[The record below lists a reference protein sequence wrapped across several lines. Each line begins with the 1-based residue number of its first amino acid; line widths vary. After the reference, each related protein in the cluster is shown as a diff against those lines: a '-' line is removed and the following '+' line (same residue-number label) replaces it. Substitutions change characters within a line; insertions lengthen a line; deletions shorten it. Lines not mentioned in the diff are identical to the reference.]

1 MRLLRDCGR
10 LLTPRARRRFLALC
24 LAAAFAGLL
33 EAAAVASIVP
43 FLATLAGPELART
56 DAQLARLLALL
67 GAESQAEAVA
77 RLGAAVLLVL
87 VLANAVSALSTWLL
101 LRFANR
107 QGHELS
113 LRLLAG
119 YLAEPYVFHLDRHT
133 AELQKNVFGEVQ
145 RVTWGV
151 LIPAA
156 QIASKLAVVVFICA
170 LLVLVDPL
178 MALAV
183 AAALGVAYAALYRF
197 ARGAL
202 HEAGRVSVHAGALRA
217 RHAIEA
223 LGGAKEIKLLGR
235 EAEFLRRFAQPS
247 LAWSDAQTAVQALGQ
262 LPRHAVE
269 TVAFGLILALAI
281 YLLGAGRPS
290 GEVLPLL
297 GLYAF
302 AGYRLMPALQQIF
315 AGLATM
321 RASQAALEIVL
332 RDLPRAEPAPS
343 SARTAQQRIS
353 LREAVELVDV
363 RYRYPGKSAW
373 SLQPVSLRIAKN
385 ASVALV
391 GATGCGK
398 TTVVDLLMG
407 LLRPSGGSLRV
418 DGVAIDERNLRAW
431 QRSIGYVPQQI
442 FLCDDTIARNIA
454 FGLPEE
460 RIERARVERAA
471 RLARLHDFVA
481 ALPGGYD
488 TTVGERGVRLSGG
501 ERQRIGIARAL
512 YAEPELLVLDEA
524 TSALDNVTENA
535 VLEALQA
542 LAGRITLVMVAHRLS
557 TVRGCDLI
565 CMMEQGHIVER
576 GGYEELLRSSRRFRA
591 LAAGAAQ
598 DA

>member
-1 MRLLRDCGR
+1 MRWLRSCSR
-10 LLTPRARRRFLALC
+10 LLTPDAARRFLALC
-24 LAAAFAGLL
+24 LVAAFAGLL
-33 EAAAVASIVP
+33 EAGAVASIVP
-43 FLATLAGPELART
+43 FLATLVSPELART
-56 DAQLARLLALL
+56 DAQLSRLIGLL
-67 GAESQAEAVA
+67 GAQTQAEAVA
-77 RLGAAVLLVL
+77 RLGAAVLLIL

-113 LRLLAG
+113 LRLLSG
-119 YLAEPYVFHLDRHT
+119 YLAKPYVFHLHRHT

-156 QIASKLAVVVFICA
+156 QIASKLAVVIFICA

-183 AAALGVAYAALYRF
+183 AVALGAAYAVLYRF
-197 ARGAL
+197 ARRAL
-202 HEAGRVSVHAGALRA
+202 HEAGRVSVHAGAQRA

-223 LGGAKEIKLLGR
+223 LGGVKEIKLLGR
-235 EAEFLRRFAQPS
+235 EAEFLRRFARPS
-247 LAWSDAQTAVQALGQ
+247 RDWADAQTTVQALGQ

-281 YLLGAGRPS
+281 YLLGAGRAS
-290 GEVLPLL
+290 GEILPLL

-315 AGLATM
+315 AGMATM
-321 RASQAALEIVL
+321 RASQASLEAVLQDLPDEAPAEVAPPARVVL
-332 RDLPRAEPAPS
+332 RS
-343 SARTAQQRIS
+343 
-353 LREAVELVDV
+353 AVELVEA
-363 RYRYPGKSAW
+363 RYRYPGQSAW
-373 SLQPVSLRIAKN
+373 ALQPVSLRIPKN
-385 ASVALV
+385 AAVALV

-407 LLRPSGGSLRV
+407 LLRPGGGSLRV
-418 DGVAIDERNLRAW
+418 DGVEIDERNLDAW
-431 QRSIGYVPQQI
+431 QRGIGYVPQQI

-454 FGLPEE
+454 FGLPEDH
-460 RIERARVERAA
+460 IERPRVERAA

-488 TTVGERGVRLSGG
+488 TAVGERGVRLSGG

-512 YAEPELLVLDEA
+512 YGEPELLVLDEA
-524 TSALDNVTENA
+524 TSALDNLTENA

-542 LAGRITLVMVAHRLS
+542 LAGRVTIVMVAHRLS

-565 CMMEQGHIVER
+565 CMMDQGRIVER
-576 GGYEELLRSSRRFRA
+576 GGYEELLRSSGRFRA
-591 LAAGAAQ
+591 LAAAGAAQ